1 MFKKIMIFLLMIG
14 VLTCSG
20 CNKEVVTDVSAISYL
35 DNTSK
40 ENIAYNLGIAASN
53 IKSAKFKGTLIVKD
67 KEYNFSGEVIVGSSI
82 ENSLLHINYKDNNLY
97 LKKGNVYLS
106 YFYNNTNVIVKD
118 SLDNYVYEIKN
129 LLSSNNIKCNEEK
142 IFNVLKNKNLDD
154 INFISL
160 SEKVVVR
167 DNEYLISDENVEVT
181 LNNKYLPINMKLVK
195 KDIYLSINFEYSPVK
210 INVPFGFDLITIDI
224 DSIKDLLGIEN
235 IGELI
240 K

>member
-1 MFKKIMIFLLMIG
+1 M
-14 VLTCSG
+14 
-20 CNKEVVTDVSAISYL
+20 
-35 DNTSK
+35 
-40 ENIAYNLGIAASN
+40 
-53 IKSAKFKGTLIVKD
+53 
-67 KEYNFSGEVIVGSSI
+67 
-82 ENSLLHINYKDNNLY
+82 
-97 LKKGNVYLS
+97 S

-129 LLSSNNIKCNEEK
+129 LLSSNNIKFNEEK